1 MLVNV
6 LDSVTA
12 VVAMRSRPALWP
24 AVEPAHLP
32 HYSHTAA
39 VVGTGIILSLIVLMA
54 WVTFV
59 WSKRR

>member
-1 MLVNV
+1 V

-12 VVAMRSRPALWP
+12 VVAMRSLPAYWL

-39 VVGTGIILSLIVLMA
+39 IVGTMIILSIIVLMA
-54 WVTFV
+54 GVTFV
-59 WSKRR
+59 LSKRR